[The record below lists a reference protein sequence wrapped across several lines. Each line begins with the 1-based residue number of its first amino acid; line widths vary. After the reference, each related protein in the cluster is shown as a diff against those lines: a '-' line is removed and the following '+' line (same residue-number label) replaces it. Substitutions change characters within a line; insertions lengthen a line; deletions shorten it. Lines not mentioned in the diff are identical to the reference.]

1 MIILKTNVIYQAL
14 MPDTQAEV
22 EAAEEL
28 TQKKIVLAK
37 IREFRSEKKDDL
49 TEENY
54 KEISDDEE
62 IKNDAPDYENEWKK
76 IKDLDI
82 ENEAV
87 KFEIDTLAFVN
98 QIGFDKKLSLGT
110 KLKNVS
116 GVSGPTTFQF
126 QTN

>member
-62 IKNDAPDYENEWKK
+62 IKNDAP
-76 IKDLDI
+76 
-82 ENEAV
+82 AR
-87 KFEIDTLAFVN
+87 
-98 QIGFDKKLSLGT
+98 
-110 KLKNVS
+110 
-116 GVSGPTTFQF
+116 
-126 QTN
+126 

>member
-1 MIILKTNVIYQAL
+1 